1 MLVSWL
7 ALIGGLAV
15 LVWSADRFIDSASLC
30 ARRFGVPPLFIGI
43 IIVGFGTSAPELVV
57 SAIAALQ
64 GSPELALGNAFG
76 SNIANV
82 GLVLGLAVLLHPV
95 HSRSPVIRREILL
108 LLLVS
113 LLAGGLLLNGLLGR
127 GDAVILLIAFAGLL
141 AWSVKK
147 SFAGAPSAPA
157 DTDDDDAATGTG
169 AALVWLLVSL
179 VLLLVSSRLLVWG
192 AVQIALSLGISELVI
207 GLTVV
212 ALGTSLPE
220 LASVIA
226 AVRKGQDDLALG
238 NIVGSGLFN
247 TLAVVGLAGV
257 ITPFPVAPGL
267 LWRDWAVMFALVALL
282 QLCALAG
289 RGHGLRLNRW
299 MGAVFLVIYV
309 GYLGWLSAGSVS

>member
-1 MLVSWL
+1 MLLSWL
-7 ALIGGLAV
+7 ALILGLAI

-30 ARRFGVPPLFIGI
+30 ARRLGVPPLFIGI

-57 SAIAALQ
+57 SAIAASQ
-64 GSPELALGNAFG
+64 NSPELALGNAFG

-82 GLVLGLAVLLHPV
+82 GLVLGLAALVRPI

-108 LLLVS
+108 LLGVS
-113 LLAGGLLLNGLLGR
+113 LLAGGLLLDGELGR
-127 GDAVILLIAFAGLL
+127 GDALVLLAAFVVLL

-147 SFAGAPSAPA
+147 SFSGGPSADDSPGNEAGA
-157 DTDDDDAATGTG
+157 GTG

-179 VLLLVSSRLLVWG
+179 VLLLASSRLLVWG
-192 AVQIALSLGISELVI
+192 AVQIALSLGISELII

-226 AVRKGQDDLALG
+226 AARKGEHDLALG

-257 ITPFPVAPGL
+257 ITPFPVADGL
-267 LWRDWAVMFALVALL
+267 LYRDWPVMVALVVML
-282 QLCALAG
+282 QLLALIGGA
-289 RGHGLRLNRW
+289 RGLRLSRW
-299 MGAVFLVIYV
+299 VGALLLAIYV
-309 GYLGWLSAGSVS
+309 GYLGWLNAGLGL